1 MSNLPVHLSC
11 PLGHKCE
18 EARDGA
24 IQRCAWLVQMRGM
37 NPQTGEEADE
47 HGCAM
52 AWLPILLV
60 ENARVSRG
68 TSAAVESFRNE
79 MVDASRLSLESNLIA
94 FGAAAV
100 PRLNDRQAP

>member
-1 MSNLPVHLSC
+1 MSKIPVSLTC

-18 EARDGA
+18 EVVGGEIR
-24 IQRCAWLVQMRGM
+24 RCAWFVQLAGT
-37 NPQTGEEADE
+37 NPQTGAEIDE

-52 AWLPILLV
+52 SWMPILLV

-79 MVDASRLSLESNLIA
+79 MVVANRLALDGQLPLLP
-94 FGAAAV
+94 G
-100 PRLNDRQAP
+100 